1 MSQQTNQLLNNQYYK
16 RQNNSYYLE
25 YSKEEIKKM
34 IDIYDEST
42 FLPFLKE
49 LDYPYIQKR
58 WERMRNR
65 WNNSSV
71 FGRYIAL
78 MRLASYRVFT
88 WSDSQML
95 NQF

>member
-1 MSQQTNQLLNNQYYK
+1 MSQQTNQLLNNKYYK

-25 YSKEEIKKM
+25 YSKEEIKNM

-49 LDYPYIQKR
+49 LDYPYIQKQ

-78 MRLASYRVFT
+78 MRLASYRAFT